1 MKTSI
6 LLNYIGLWQKLAR
19 FPRKKD
25 IPPSVQGIAI
35 PVRFGIWGTWYC
47 VRGSNGI
54 LTNDGAEMPFH
65 EMRLNDGRVVIGQR
79 DDSAAD
85 GTIFEEA
92 WRDSRH
98 AQMKTESTIEAA
110 IARSISHNEIVKV
123 DVTDIATALTEV
135 NMHAEQ
141 YDHTDANEG
150 EDVWGNVE
158 NGHEFRLL
166 LVKA

>member
-92 WRDSRH
+92 WRESRH
-98 AQMKTESTIEAA
+98 AFVAERIKFTGSVADKTSLPP
-110 IARSISHNEIVKV
+110 V
-123 DVTDIATALTEV
+123 
-135 NMHAEQ
+135 
-141 YDHTDANEG
+141 
-150 EDVWGNVE
+150 
-158 NGHEFRLL
+158 
-166 LVKA
+166 